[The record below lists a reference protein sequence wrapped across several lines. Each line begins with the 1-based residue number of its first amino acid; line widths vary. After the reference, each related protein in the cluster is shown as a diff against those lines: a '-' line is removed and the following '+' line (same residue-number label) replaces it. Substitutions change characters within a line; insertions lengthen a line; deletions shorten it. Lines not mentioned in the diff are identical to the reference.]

1 MNNKKINTINK
12 YLLVIFFIL
21 QPILELILSLFSD
34 KNFSIAGI
42 STATLIRYGLIG
54 IITLLAIIANF
65 KRKSTKI
72 FIGILISYAIYIV
85 LHYFG
90 HGQSNVNI
98 PLYSIDFFVVCQAKN
113 EIFIS

>member
-42 STATLIRYGLIG
+42 SLATLIRYGLIG

-85 LHYFG
+85 LHYY
-90 HGQSNVNI
+90 NI
-98 PLYSIDFFVVCQAKN
+98 RNFDIIVLNESMKKSFITASIY
-113 EIFIS
+113 ISKL

>member
-54 IITLLAIIANF
+54 IITFLA
-65 KRKSTKI
+65 
-72 FIGILISYAIYIV
+72 
-85 LHYFG
+85 
-90 HGQSNVNI
+90 
-98 PLYSIDFFVVCQAKN
+98 
-113 EIFIS
+113 